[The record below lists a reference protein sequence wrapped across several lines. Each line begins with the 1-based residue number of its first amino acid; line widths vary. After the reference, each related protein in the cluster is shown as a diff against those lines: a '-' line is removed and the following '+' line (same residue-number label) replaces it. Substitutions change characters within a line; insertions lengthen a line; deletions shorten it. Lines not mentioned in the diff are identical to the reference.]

1 MLPFSQTA
9 SAISIVVLAAAL
21 YPEAQAIVQD
31 ELDAIVGKDRGL
43 CVCMMPYIV
52 KSQGIWLVPSFGDQN
67 ILNQVTAFVLE
78 TYRWRPVSAGGT
90 REPLNA

>member
-1 MLPFSQTA
+1 M
-9 SAISIVVLAAAL
+9 VLAAAL

-31 ELDAIVGKDRGL
+31 ELDAIIGKDRGL
-43 CVCMMPYIV
+43 CICMSYIV
-52 KSQGIWLVPSFGDQN
+52 RSQGIWLVPTFGDQN

-90 REPLNA
+90 RELLNA